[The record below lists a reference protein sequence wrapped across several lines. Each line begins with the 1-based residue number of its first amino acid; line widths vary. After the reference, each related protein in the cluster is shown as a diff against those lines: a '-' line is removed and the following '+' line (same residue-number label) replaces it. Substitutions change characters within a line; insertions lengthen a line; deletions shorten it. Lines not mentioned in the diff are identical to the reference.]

1 MLKIVV
7 EAIAEHLNLSESKIA
22 LIDEETKLK
31 EDLEI
36 DSLDAVE
43 ISMLLEDKLEVEF
56 DEADMD
62 GIETV
67 GDLVKAIEDLLN

>member
-1 MLKIVV
+1 MLKVVV
-7 EAIAEHLNLSESKIA
+7 EAIAEHLNLSESKIS